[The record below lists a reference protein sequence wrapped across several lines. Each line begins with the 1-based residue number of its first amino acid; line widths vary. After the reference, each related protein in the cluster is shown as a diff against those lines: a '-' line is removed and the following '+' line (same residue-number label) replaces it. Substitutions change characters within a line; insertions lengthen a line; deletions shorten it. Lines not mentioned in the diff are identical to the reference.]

1 MVKLL
6 SMGGEILSELSD
18 KTGIKLVVIEEIK
31 DIAKKYGVCKVIL
44 FGSRARGDYYKKSD
58 IDLAVSGGDKTAFAL
73 DINESTSTLLEYD
86 IVDLDK
92 EIQQKLRISIEKEGI
107 TIYEKV

>member
-6 SMGGEILSELSD
+6 SGGEILSELSD
-18 KTGIKLVVIEEIK
+18 KTGIKPVVIEEIK
-31 DIAKKYGVCKVIL
+31 EIAKKYDVCKVIL

-58 IDLAVSGGDKTAFAL
+58 IDLAISGGDKTAFSL
-73 DINESTSTLLEYD
+73 DINETTSTLLEYD
-86 IVDLDK
+86 VVDLDK
-92 EIQQKLRISIEKEGI
+92 EIQQKLRASIEKEGI